1 MLRRVQRARRIAGR
15 VLGHPA
21 TDLVVLLLILGS
33 VVSLLV
39 EVALP
44 VGSPRRLVMEHVGD
58 GLTCLF
64 AVELALRAWVAPD
77 KSRFA
82 ARYWLDILAVVTLTG
97 WLRLLRVL
105 LLLRLFRAGVLVNRR
120 ISVLGGVVRGGFNEL
135 SLTVTVSLVVIM
147 VCGVTVHLANE
158 SGLIVALDQ
167 PGLEGSLWY
176 AVLTLVG
183 GEPIGGEPVSP
194 FGRVVSLVLMLG
206 GLTIF
211 GVFVG
216 AVSASMVTVLSGR
229 MEVNAMD
236 LDELFDHVVVCGWN
250 DAGGAM
256 LLELFG
262 GGRRRPVLLITED
275 PGLPDLPAGVPLDD
289 VYHLSGDYTQVQVL
303 QRGGIDRA
311 SSAILLSDTLRTRSN
326 ADQDARTV
334 LAALTIERMCQGIFC
349 CAQLHDT
356 QHEQLL
362 RMAGVEEIVVGDWY
376 TGLIIGSV
384 GRNEGLVTVLN
395 DILSATGGNS
405 FQKMT
410 VPRKLVGQPA
420 TAAADELRRTRQAI
434 LISVETGGSVEVN
447 PGPERL
453 LQAGD
458 VLVVIAPS

>member
-1 MLRRVQRARRIAGR
+1 MLASVQPARRIASK

-21 TDLVVLLLILGS
+21 TDLVVLLLILSS
-33 VVSLLV
+33 VTALLV

-44 VGSPRRLVMEHVGD
+44 VDSTRRLNMANIGD
-58 GLTCLF
+58 ALTLLF
-64 AVELALRAWVAPD
+64 AMELGLRAWVAPN
-77 KSRFA
+77 KKRFV

-120 ISVLGGVVRGGFNEL
+120 LSVLSGMVRGGFNEL
-135 SLTVTVSLVVIM
+135 SLTVTVSLVVILIG
-147 VCGVTVHLANE
+147 GVTVHMANE
-158 SGLIVALDQ
+158 AGTIVALDQ

-176 AVLTLVG
+176 AVLTLVA

-206 GLTIF
+206 GLTVF

-216 AVSASMVTVLSGR
+216 AVSASMVAVLGDR

-236 LDELFDHVVVCGWN
+236 LDELFDHIVVCGWN

-256 LLELFG
+256 LSELFG
-262 GGRRRPVLLITED
+262 GRRQLPVLIITEGD
-275 PGLPDLPAGVPLDD
+275 SLPAMPDGIPLDN

-303 QRGGIDRA
+303 TRA
-311 SSAILLSDTLRTRSN
+311 GLERAHSAILLSDALTPRSN

-334 LAALTIERMCQGIFC
+334 LAALTIERMCDGIFC

-356 QHEQLL
+356 QHEELL

-384 GRNEGLVTVLN
+384 GRNEGLVAVLN
-395 DILSATGGNS
+395 DILSAKGGNA
-405 FQKMT
+405 FTKQK
-410 VPRKLVGQPA
+410 VPRKLVGKTA
-420 TAAADELRRTRQAI
+420 TAAATELRKKRAI
-434 LISVETGGSVEVN
+434 LIGVQRGSDLTVN
-447 PGPERL
+447 PGSDL
-453 LQAGD
+453 VLQAED
-458 VLVVIAPS
+458 VLVVIAPA